1 MITST
6 HQSASNINSVQQQ
19 RSTGA
24 PVQTILLL
32 ITGFIVSTGTDC
44 SGSIFKSSNLLAKEL
59 A

>member
-1 MITST
+1 MITSI

-19 RSTGA
+19 RSTEA

-32 ITGFIVSTGTDC
+32 ITGFIASAGTDC
-44 SGSIFKSSNLLAKEL
+44 SGSIFKTSTLLAEGL